1 MKTADRSGFQWSDA
15 LIREA
20 SERFRSLVTDLGF
33 VQENHLDEWSARV
46 VYRGERLML
55 SLQHGGREFEFLAE
69 IKYARFPRKNP
80 VVLWLVL
87 EALGISEGPV
97 AMEAMVDEA
106 RLRTLVG
113 ETAEL
118 IAENWGVIDR
128 DPTPELFREIKRI
141 ADRYA
146 RRVRR
151 GG

>member
-1 MKTADRSGFQWSDA
+1 MKSADRVGPRWADA
-15 LIREA
+15 LTREA
-20 SERFRSLVTDLGF
+20 SERFRSLVTDHGF
-33 VQENHLDEWSARV
+33 AQEDRLDGWSARV
-46 VYRGERLML
+46 VYRGDRFML

-69 IKYARFPRKNP
+69 IKYARLPRKDP
-80 VVLWLVL
+80 VALWLVL

-97 AMEAMVDEA
+97 AMGAMVDEA

-141 ADRYA
+141 ADRLA

-151 GG
+151 DG

>member
-1 MKTADRSGFQWSDA
+1 MKTADREGPRRSDA

-20 SERFRSLVTDLGF
+20 SKRFRSLVTDHGF
-33 VQENHLDEWSARV
+33 VQETHLDGWTARV
-46 VYRGERLML
+46 VYRGDRFMH
-55 SLQHGGREFEFLAE
+55 SLQHGGREFEYFAE
-69 IKYARFPRKNP
+69 IKYSRFPRKNP
-80 VVLWLVL
+80 VMLWLVL

-141 ADRYA
+141 ADRHA